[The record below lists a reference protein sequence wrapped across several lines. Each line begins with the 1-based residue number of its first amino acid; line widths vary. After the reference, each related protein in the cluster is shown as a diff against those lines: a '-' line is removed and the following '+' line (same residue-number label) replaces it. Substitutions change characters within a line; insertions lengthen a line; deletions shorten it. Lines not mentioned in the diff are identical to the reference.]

1 MMIRN
6 VIRLLLAFALSVWFA
21 TPGWAGYAEGKAAF
35 DEGNYET
42 ALDEFLPLA
51 EGEDV
56 NAQYYVG
63 ILYRNGWGVP
73 QDDREAAK
81 WMRLAAHQGSIEAQ
95 YIIGYMYQHGQ
106 GVSSDIAEAKRWYR
120 MAARQGDADAQQSLE
135 IIYYEEQRAL
145 KARRGDQGGFIMSA
159 DSGDWFDTVL
169 GLLIGLE
176 DTMTLGDIL
185 LIAAVILF
193 IVVPVVMPFSFYR
206 IKPLL
211 QDLSQRAAERDRA
224 LLEEIKKIAPLLR
237 QTVDSTAERDQALL
251 DEFRKLTHAIDE
263 ETKRQEAAK
272 T

>member
-1 MMIRN
+1 MMIRKPLH
-6 VIRLLLAFALSVWFA
+6 LLLAIALSLWFA
-21 TPGWAGYAEGKAAF
+21 TPAWAGYAEGKAAF
-35 DEGNYET
+35 DQADYTT
-42 ALDEFLPLA
+42 AYDEFRPLA
-51 EGEDV
+51 EGEDA
-56 NAQYYVG
+56 NAQYYLG
-63 ILYRNGWGVP
+63 LLYRNGWGIE

-81 WMRLAAHQGSIEAQ
+81 WMRLAAHQDLVEAQ
-95 YIIGYMYQHGQ
+95 YVLGYMYQHGQ
-106 GVSSDIAEAKRWYR
+106 GVSSDIDEAKRWYR
-120 MAARQGDADAQQSLE
+120 MAAKAGDADAQQSLE

-145 KARRGDQGGFIMSA
+145 RVRRGDQGGFIMSA

-251 DEFRKLTHAIDE
+251 DEFRKLTYAIDE